1 MRQNKNKFGL
11 FIRELR
17 IKKNIGQRDLAKK
30 IGVSPSYLNDIE
42 KEKRSAPKLTVI
54 KKISKYLETNLDE
67 LNDLAGVSK
76 KEVAPDISEYM
87 EKNPK
92 IVSLIRSIKNNN
104 LNETQIESIEKS
116 INKNDT
122 KALIIAAGLG
132 SRLKK
137 HTENLP
143 KCMLDFG
150 GKTLLQRQIDAYNKN
165 NIKDISLIR
174 GYKKEKINYKGLRYF
189 ENKDYKNN
197 NILNSIF
204 YAEKIINGNIIIS
217 Y

>member
-76 KEVAPDISEYM
+76 KRMFFIDHGVVIPTYSEVKIS
-87 EKNPK
+87 
-92 IVSLIRSIKNNN
+92 
-104 LNETQIESIEKS
+104 
-116 INKNDT
+116 
-122 KALIIAAGLG
+122 
-132 SRLKK
+132 
-137 HTENLP
+137 
-143 KCMLDFG
+143 
-150 GKTLLQRQIDAYNKN
+150 
-165 NIKDISLIR
+165 
-174 GYKKEKINYKGLRYF
+174 
-189 ENKDYKNN
+189 
-197 NILNSIF
+197 
-204 YAEKIINGNIIIS
+204 
-217 Y
+217 